1 MKVPA
6 VHPGTRRAAVV
17 RGFTL
22 IELMITLAVLAVL
35 VVIAA
40 PSFTEMMNRNNVVSG
55 TNEVV
60 SLLQAARL
68 ESIRRNVRIELCPS
82 TNGTTCGGSNW
93 GRTIVRQAV
102 AGGDVYRDTTLNSR
116 LTVRGS
122 AAVGNKIL
130 FRPDGLAR
138 SGTSATT
145 VLNGQIEVC
154 INASRPAQNARWVSI
169 AGARVSTAAAVAS
182 AACSAT
188 VPNT

>member
-1 MKVPA
+1 MA
-6 VHPGTRRAAVV
+6 

-22 IELMITLAVLAVL
+22 IELMITLVILAVL
-35 VVIAA
+35 VLIAA

-68 ESIRRNVRIELCPS
+68 ESVRRNARVEVCPS
-82 TNGTTCGGSNW
+82 TDGTTCGGSNW
-93 GRTIVRQAV
+93 GRTITRG
-102 AGGDVYRDTTLNSR
+102 AGGAVYRDTTLDRR

-154 INASRPAQNARWVSI
+154 INASRPVQNARLVSI
-169 AGARVSTAAAVAS
+169 AGARVSTAAPVS
-182 AACSAT
+182 SVNCSAT
-188 VPNT
+188 VPNS